1 MKIWQKQLSDD
12 RMLWREKY
20 RNDPSF
26 WLGRS
31 QCGIVST
38 AHYRATAVGVDI
50 LSKGGNAIDAA
61 IATSLALGVVEPA
74 GSGLGGMTMMMIYLS
89 SSKRTFAL
97 DGSCKAPLSATPE
110 EVTRFPRK
118 RGYRAIAVPSNPAV
132 LDFALR
138 HYGTCTIEDLLE
150 PVIKIAEEGYPI
162 TLQQYNLTKR
172 YRKSLSEGTAAKFML
187 GSDNEP
193 LPPGTLFRQP
203 VLARTLRIIQK
214 AGFKDFYTG
223 EIGCQIV
230 ADMIGHNGFI
240 RKTDLANIPWPVE
253 REPITCQFGDWTI
266 STLPPPGGGTTL
278 IQMLQL
284 FDELVPSN
292 FDPDSPEAAILF
304 AQIIKQVRFDR
315 RKYRLGKFS
324 GKAGNLPDLT
334 SSKYAKK
341 VAVELRSK
349 SDGIGETSHLSIID
363 RVGNTVAM
371 TQSLERCFGAKIA
384 TEALG
389 FLYNG
394 YMKTFKIKNKRHP
407 FYLRPG
413 AAARSNAAPTI
424 IFKQGVP
431 IYALGSTGSERM
443 VSGIFQV
450 IVRLKYQA
458 PFQAVQAPLEKHG
471 FKIHRLKSWSF
482 KVGGLQLAAF
492 DGRLFVGVADPRR
505 DGAVAGPD
513 RIQGVS

>member
-187 GSDNEP
+187 GSDNDP

-304 AQIIKQVRFDR
+304 AQIIKRVRFDR
-315 RKYRLGKFS
+315 RKYRFGKFS

-349 SDGIGETSHLSIID
+349 
-363 RVGNTVAM
+363 
-371 TQSLERCFGAKIA
+371 
-384 TEALG
+384 
-389 FLYNG
+389 
-394 YMKTFKIKNKRHP
+394 KRHP

-458 PFQAVQAPLEKHG
+458 PFQAVQAPRLHCTPDGEVLLEADRFSDLAIKALEKHG